1 MPTFR
6 ISTKFYPIRLNAFM
20 RNEVELSIEIENTGK
35 EPLWSE
41 CDVIVPAAISLA
53 SDKELGTGRIRV
65 GIINPQE
72 IRTGKCKIYGSAKS
86 YPELYQIKI
95 VVYGFGKDGAI
106 TARDEKS
113 VELRCER
120 IR

>member
-1 MPTFR
+1 MPTFH

-20 RNEVELSIEIENTGK
+20 RNEVELSIEIENTGND
-35 EPLWSE
+35 PLWCE
-41 CDVIVPAAISLA
+41 CDVLLPDAISLA
-53 SDKELGTGRIRV
+53 PDKDLEKGRLRV
-65 GIINPQE
+65 GIVNPTE

-86 YPELYQIKI
+86 YPELYPIKV

-106 TARDEKS
+106 TARDDKT

-120 IR
+120 IK

>member
-6 ISTKFYPIRLNAFM
+6 VSTKFYPIRLNAFM
-20 RNEVELSIEIENTGK
+20 RNEVELTIEIENTGK

-65 GIINPQE
+65 GIVNPQE